1 VYGVQPPEVW
11 YVGKIFTS
19 VLYIM
24 YEWIQKLREL
34 QDQVY
39 KDG

>member
-1 VYGVQPPEVW
+1 VCDVQPLEVR
-11 YVGKIFTS
+11 YVGKIFTNL
-19 VLYIM
+19 LYIM
-24 YEWIQKLREL
+24 YEWIQKLQEL